1 MAIGSWIRGLFGTR
15 EKADGSPDG
24 VLLAKLMASASSPRK
39 GRAELLAA
47 YHYSPWLRAIIGRLG
62 RDVATA
68 FRPVLFDKP
77 EWDPSRKRIY
87 KHPLL
92 DLLYRPH
99 QRLPRRAVYAVNQQG
114 LDLIG
119 EGFLVIDRNSAGFP
133 AMLSPA
139 PGTWISEIATDA
151 FPFYRLKPSNGV
163 ARLIDERDMV
173 WVRDPD
179 PANPYGRGVGLA
191 EACADELDTDEG
203 AAKLTKAFF
212 ENGGMPSWLIQLEGA
227 GDPEVDSFQTFIRA
241 KYQGSKKAHQIHITN
256 KPMKAERIDT
266 SFRDMSLTELRK
278 WERDVVVQVLGVPPE
293 LIGILENS
301 NRATSE
307 GAYYRYAKGV
317 IVPRLDLLVDE
328 LQAKLVPQ
336 FGGDL
341 WLGYEN
347 PIPEDRDFFIRAV
360 ATAPA
365 AFRVREVRERVGGLL
380 PDAEIDNE
388 RLSTVPVVAGP
399 TNVPPGKGIA
409 APTESDPPWARQS
422 LPL

>member
-1 MAIGSWIRGLFGTR
+1 MAIGSWFRGLFGTQ
-15 EKADGSPDG
+15 EKADSSPDG

-47 YHYSPWLRAIIGRLG
+47 YRYSPWLRSIIGRLG

-68 FRPVLFDKP
+68 FRPVLFDAP
-77 EWDPSRKRIY
+77 EWDPNRRRIY
-87 KHPLL
+87 RHPLL
-92 DLLYRPH
+92 NLLYRPH
-99 QRLPRRAVYAVNQQG
+99 PRLPRRAVYAVNQNG

-119 EGFLVIDRNSAGFP
+119 EGFLIVDRNSTGFP

-139 PGTWISEIATDA
+139 PGTWISEIASEA
-151 FPFYRLKPSNGV
+151 FPYYRLVQNGV

-179 PANPYGRGVGLA
+179 PSNPYGRGVGLA

-212 ENGGMPSWLIQLEGA
+212 QNGGMPSWLVQLEGA
-227 GDPEVDSFQTFIRA
+227 GDPEVSAFETFIRA
-241 KYQGSKKAHQIHITN
+241 KYQGSKKSNQVHITN
-256 KPMKAERIDT
+256 KPIKAERIDT
-266 SFRDMSLTELRK
+266 SFRDMSLTDLRR

-293 LIGILENS
+293 LVGILENS

-307 GAYYRYAKGV
+307 GAFYRYAKTV

-336 FGGDL
+336 FGEDL

-360 ATAPA
+360 ATAPS

-380 PDAEIDNE
+380 PDAAIDNE
-388 RLSTVPVVAGP
+388 RLGTQPVVAGP
-399 TNVPPGKGIA
+399 TNVPPGKGIVGVDV
-409 APTESDPPWARQS
+409 ENDPPWAQS